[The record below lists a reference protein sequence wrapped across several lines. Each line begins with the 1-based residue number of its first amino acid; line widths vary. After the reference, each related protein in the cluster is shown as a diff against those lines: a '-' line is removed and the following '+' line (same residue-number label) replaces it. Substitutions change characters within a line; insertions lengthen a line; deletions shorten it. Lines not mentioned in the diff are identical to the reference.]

1 MPNPFEM
8 CISFTNSEKAK
19 LIGMIEG
26 GKYAGHRI
34 YITDDGTTTGVMEAD
49 PFFILTDQWFR
60 DQKRNMRSSELVR
73 LQHAIRRQRPPE
85 DDELYHIYLNA
96 VQYLAERCKK
106 ELTIPNGKV
115 KPCIGKDP
123 TVRAYIC
130 GATGSG
136 KTTWACHFIK
146 EILRRRPS
154 MKFYVFSQLKEDE
167 VLDLIKPKRIMI
179 EDSLIEEPI
188 PLEKLEDSVVLFD
201 DIETIPDKQLRDA
214 VANIRSRCLS
224 EGRHHNIS
232 TICTNHQITDYK
244 KTRDML
250 LECEFI
256 TFFPQSGGNN
266 SILRLLQSY
275 IGLNKKQV
283 NRLMHLPS
291 RWVTVYNRAPL
302 TALYES
308 GVFLLTD
315 MMEPPK
321 VNEPARQK
329 PKQRIDGEEYDD

>member
-1 MPNPFEM
+1 
-8 CISFTNSEKAK
+8 
-19 LIGMIEG
+19 
-26 GKYAGHRI
+26 
-34 YITDDGTTTGVMEAD
+34 
-49 PFFILTDQWFR
+49 
-60 DQKRNMRSSELVR
+60 MRSSELVR
-73 LQHAIRRQRPPE
+73 LQHAIRRMRPPE
-85 DDELYHIYLNA
+85 DDDLYQIYVNALQYLND
-96 VQYLAERCKK
+96 RCKK
-106 ELTIPNGKV
+106 ELTIANGKI

-154 MKFYVFSQLKEDE
+154 MKFYVFSQLKEDD
-167 VLDLIKPKRIMI
+167 VLDLIKPVRIQL
-179 EDSLIEEPI
+179 EESLIEEPI
-188 PLEKLEDSVVLFD
+188 PLEKLENSVVLFD
-201 DIETIPDKQLRDA
+201 DIETIPDKKLKEA

-266 SILRLLQSY
+266 SILRLLQTY
-275 IGLNKKQV
+275 IGLSKKQV
-283 NRLMHLPS
+283 NRLMSLPS

-302 TALYES
+302 TAMYES

-321 VNEPARQK
+321 VKEPARQK
-329 PKQRIDGEEYDD
+329 PREEYEYED